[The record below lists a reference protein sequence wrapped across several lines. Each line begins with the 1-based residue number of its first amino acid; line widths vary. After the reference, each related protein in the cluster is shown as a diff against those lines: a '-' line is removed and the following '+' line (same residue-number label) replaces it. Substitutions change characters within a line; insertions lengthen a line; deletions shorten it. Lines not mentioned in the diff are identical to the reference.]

1 MAASEYDDY
10 DYDITQRFIHTIWVY
25 IILIIL
31 HAFNSSNMHITI
43 HVKHAVLFIGKGL
56 AEDRRSCHQ
65 LPVGPMAVMNLLIL
79 KNM

>member
-1 MAASEYDDY
+1 
-10 DYDITQRFIHTIWVY
+10 
-25 IILIIL
+25 
-31 HAFNSSNMHITI
+31 MHITI